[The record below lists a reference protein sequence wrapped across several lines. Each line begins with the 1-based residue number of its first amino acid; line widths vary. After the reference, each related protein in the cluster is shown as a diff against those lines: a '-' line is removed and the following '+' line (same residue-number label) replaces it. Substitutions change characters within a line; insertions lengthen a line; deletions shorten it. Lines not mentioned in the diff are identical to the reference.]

1 LRDVLERHRGQPN
14 TQDRPRPARAPAAAA
29 SGRRRWDMLGAML
42 RRWVVVTM
50 LLVCACG
57 GNPPPAQ
64 HAPQPR
70 PTVARREL
78 PPELA
83 PLVPTH
89 GVLATGG
96 GVKSPLYRI
105 VVDTDAKTIY
115 TGTAPAN
122 TTLGAKLADERT
134 RELTPRNEQHLMQL
148 CSDAWQETPP
158 ATPPDRVEGYDEF
171 LIIADGEEVF
181 LLEGHGPIT
190 RPAAARAIEALRAA
204 AAL

>member
-1 LRDVLERHRGQPN
+1 
-14 TQDRPRPARAPAAAA
+14 
-29 SGRRRWDMLGAML
+29 ML

-50 LLVCACG
+50 LLGSACG
-57 GNPPPAQ
+57 GSPPPHQ

-78 PPELA
+78 PPDLA
-83 PLVPTH
+83 PFVPKH

-96 GVKSPLYRI
+96 GVKSPLFRI

-115 TGTAPAN
+115 TGSAPPD
-122 TTLGAKLADERT
+122 TKLGAKLAPADTRT

-148 CSDAWQETPP
+148 CSDAWQESAP

-171 LIIADGEEVF
+171 LIVADGEEVF

-190 RPAAARAIEALRAA
+190 RPAAAKAIEALRAA